1 MDAIVSAKIPYEV
14 KNELIRLS
22 HINNDLTLS
31 DIVRRAIDYYISS
44 GKLENEF
51 KYFKSKKTR
60 RSNEL
65 ITYKAEP
72 PRNRRILPNNPN
84 LIHELISMIPEY
96 DEILVEY
103 HKENIEKAFT
113 IKTLAR
119 FTGYSENNVR
129 QWVMGSTP
137 RRVVGWYQLGW
148 VGYVKGWRGR
158 YMYYRL
164 KDVEEIINEAQ
175 GLQPDEKRGEPRA
188 LSKKGLTLMALS
200 KKELTP
206 IIKEILN
213 RGDWVTTNQVMDELI
228 SRDRRFSKMI
238 TTTRIMQR
246 LHALAAEKKRKRVD
260 GRQITHYRGLKEEW
274 GDQG

>member
-1 MDAIVSAKIPYEV
+1 MDAFVSAKIPYEV
-14 KNELIRLS
+14 KNELMRLS

-65 ITYKAEP
+65 ITYRAEP

-119 FTGYSENNVR
+119 FTGYSKNNVR
-129 QWVMGSTP
+129 HWVMGSTP

-158 YMYYRL
+158 YMYYRV
-164 KDVEEIINEAQ
+164 KDPEEIREEAKEIIEAYENRFKE
-175 GLQPDEKRGEPRA
+175 DELPEEAHAKHENLDMVDKAIIQILKRGE
-188 LSKKGLTLMALS
+188 
-200 KKELTP
+200 
-206 IIKEILN
+206 
-213 RGDWVTTNQVMDELI
+213 WVTWRDVHDELI
-228 SRDRRFSKMI
+228 KEKKFSKTITQGRITRKLMI
-238 TTTRIMQR
+238 
-246 LHALAAEKKRKRVD
+246 LSAEKKKKKENYREFLM
-260 GRQITHYRGLKEEW
+260 YRGVKE
-274 GDQG
+274 